1 MPPDDEARRKRR
13 SSSQEALVGAE
24 NPIIRVASHHLRI
37 SLFFFQPYKKKKL
50 VEQYTPE
57 YTGPVQQR
65 SPHKGKTKES
75 RSVAHTRGD
84 VNKAPHP
91 VRPFGVRHQVGATRR
106 DNAPAVRCCRQNS

>member
-1 MPPDDEARRKRR
+1 LLGLKIQSSESRRIIYEFP
-13 SSSQEALVGAE
+13 SSFFS
-24 NPIIRVASHHLRI
+24 RI
-37 SLFFFQPYKKKKL
+37 KKKL